1 MAKKFTKRTLS
12 TEDIKKAEELAQQIH
27 KQESEEKPVS
37 PSPRARKKAAPKK
50 PSNKRVSFN
59 VRMPEHLYDK
69 LSSEKARTG
78 MSRASIIYQALDLY
92 FAQK

>member
-12 TEDIKKAEELAQQIH
+12 TEEIKKAEQLTQQIH
-27 KQESEEKPVS
+27 NQETESEPIKVS
-37 PSPRARKKAAPKK
+37 PKPKRKPTPKK

-69 LSSEKARTG
+69 LSSEKTRTG

>member
-12 TEDIKKAEELAQQIH
+12 TEEIKKAEQLAQEMH
-27 KQESEEKPVS
+27 NREAVSEPER
-37 PSPRARKKAAPKK
+37 PSPKPRKKTVPKK

-92 FAQK
+92 FTQK